1 MKAVVYKGPAGLR
14 GAGERGD
21 GCALVASPAEDR
33 QPGERDGNTLGHDQP
48 NAAEEAYARD
58 RDLVAVDDGVA
69 KVEFSATENAHQSQA
84 AASRQ
89 RPCWL

>member
-1 MKAVVYKGPAGLR
+1 MKAVGYKGPARFR

-58 RDLVAVDDGVA
+58 RDLVAVDVIRTIASFGVLDPR
-69 KVEFSATENAHQSQA
+69 VP
-84 AASRQ
+84 
-89 RPCWL
+89 RPPRPQTSKGPL